1 MIRPSQTQFGQA
13 VFVQLIHNSSCILSV
28 VRPVS
33 VVHQYRYDMPSQ
45 LIVADT
51 GHFHAALLQ
60 KQMYPGVA
68 SRVSVYATLGPDIL
82 DYLKRISL
90 FNSRRDSPT
99 HWQLDVHLSEDPVGE
114 MLRERPGNIVVF
126 AGRNRGKIDRILASL
141 EAGLNVLADKPWIIS
156 SSEMPKLEAALALA
170 ESKHLV
176 AYDIMTER

>member
-1 MIRPSQTQFGQA
+1 
-13 VFVQLIHNSSCILSV
+13 
-28 VRPVS
+28 
-33 VVHQYRYDMPSQ
+33 MPSQ
-45 LIVADT
+45 LIIADP

-60 KQMYPGVA
+60 KQMYAGVA
-68 SRVSVYATLGPDIL
+68 SRVSVYATLGPDVL

-90 FNSRRDSPT
+90 FNSRRDNPT
-99 HWQLDVHLSEDPVGE
+99 HWQLDVHLSDDPIAE
-114 MLRERPGNIVVF
+114 MLRDRPGNIVVF

-176 AYDIMTER
+176 AYDIMTGAL